1 MDAGQ
6 YYGFDKTFRD
16 PDTSY
21 PHKNNDL
28 VVKEEFKKGMSDTD
42 ENWVQM
48 YKNLEPFSKNS
59 VHELFATDR
68 LEVENDGKVY
78 VPEGTNCKVQVYGK
92 VYGAP
97 ENLIEHL
104 EI

>member
-6 YYGFDKTFRD
+6 YYGFNKTFRD

-28 VVKEEFKKGMSDTD
+28 VVREQFKKGTSDTD

-68 LEVENDGKVY
+68 LVVENDGRVY
-78 VPEGTNCKVQVYGK
+78 VPEGTNC
-92 VYGAP
+92 
-97 ENLIEHL
+97 NSF
-104 EI
+104 

>member
-1 MDAGQ
+1 MDVGQ

-28 VVKEEFKKGMSDTD
+28 VVKEQFKKGTSDTD

-59 VHELFATDR
+59 VHELFATDK
-68 LEVENDGKVY
+68 LEVENDGKSLC
-78 VPEGTNCKVQVYGK
+78 TRRNKLQFFWNS
-92 VYGAP
+92 
-97 ENLIEHL
+97 ENQKRTI
-104 EI
+104 